1 MRYKMTFIAG
11 AAVGF
16 VLGARAGRERYEQL
30 VQAAQRFVQ
39 NPAVRNAAES
49 AAQQS
54 RTAAV
59 KAADTVTAK
68 VGPRLPQPLAE
79 KVRSMR
85 ANGHGPADDDWGT
98 SNT

>member
-1 MRYKMTFIAG
+1 MRYKLTFIAG
-11 AAVGF
+11 AAFGF
-16 VLGARAGRERYEQL
+16 VIGARAGRERYDQL
-30 VQAAQRFVQ
+30 LAAAQRLAR

-59 KAADTVTAK
+59 KAADTVSAK
-68 VGPRLPQPLAE
+68 VGPRLPDALTE
-79 KVRSMR
+79 KVRAMR
-85 ANGHGPADDDWGT
+85 NGSGPDDDWGT

>member
-1 MRYKMTFIAG
+1 MRYKLTFIMG
-11 AAVGF
+11 AAFGF

-30 VQAAQRFVQ
+30 LKAGKDFVQ

-54 RTAAV
+54 RSAAV

-68 VGPRLPQPLAE
+68 VGPRLPDALADR
-79 KVRSMR
+79 VRSLR
-85 ANGHGPADDDWGT
+85 NGSGPDDDWGT

>member
-1 MRYKMTFIAG
+1 MRYKLTFIAG

-16 VLGARAGRERYEQL
+16 VLGARAGRERYEKM
-30 VQAAQRFVQ
+30 VKAGQAFVH

-54 RTAAV
+54 RTVAG
-59 KAADTVTAK
+59 KAADTVAVK
-68 VGPRLPQPLAE
+68 VGPRLPEPLAE
-79 KVRSMR
+79 KVRAMR
-85 ANGHGPADDDWGT
+85 NGSAPDDDWGT